1 MQDAITFTPSGIE
14 GMTCEIRSPG
24 GLKLLLSGSLDTI
37 EPDAAGDDLMVA
49 NPALIHNAWAYAKH
63 EKQYRRLKAL
73 EKRKSHRRQAS
84 EYAKI
89 ATAIAEL
96 IDMLGTSIKTGWCSA
111 CYTNSRHRKLNT
123 GFLSVPGYLCET
135 CGSPTLGCAAPLCE
149 YMAVRKF
156 GTVRVPRFCA
166 EHRHEIPSF
175 ERAGEKVASLDEY
188 EQLRMFDNTNL
199 TVVSRLLLVG
209 LASAGVVAS
218 GGALAAPAVGGAI
231 GTLVGGYT
239 GAAASTY
246 GLALLGG
253 GSLAAG
259 GLGMVGGTAVV
270 AAAGAALGGALGVNV
285 TNAYIGEDDS
295 FRIEKFRS
303 GTGTPVIVARGFMT
317 DDDPNWRHAIQMV
330 ERRYPDSPIYR
341 LHWGSKE
348 LKTLG
353 AFALKN
359 VGIKET
365 VGFVGRAAARATRQ
379 GAKLIGVVT
388 PLFIAHDLVKNP
400 WHTATVRA
408 DRTGVA
414 LAGILAHVDTE
425 KYILVGHSLGA
436 RAMITAAETLAT
448 SNESPRIETIHLL
461 GAAEGKKGDWRPL
474 NEAVTN
480 AVYNYYSTND
490 SVLKH
495 LFAAAQAGS
504 VAVGLRGFTTK
515 FAKIKDRDVSMQVN
529 GHSDYFRCVRL
540 A

>member
-1 MQDAITFTPSGIE
+1 
-14 GMTCEIRSPG
+14 
-24 GLKLLLSGSLDTI
+24 
-37 EPDAAGDDLMVA
+37 V
-49 NPALIHNAWAYAKH
+49 
-63 EKQYRRLKAL
+63 
-73 EKRKSHRRQAS
+73 
-84 EYAKI
+84 
-89 ATAIAEL
+89 AIAEL
-96 IDMLGTSIKTGWCSA
+96 IDALGSSTKRGWCSA
-111 CYTNSRHRKLNT
+111 CYTLSTHRELDT
-123 GFLSVPGYLCET
+123 GLLRVPAYLCVT

-149 YMAVRKF
+149 HMAVRKF
-156 GTVRVPRFCA
+156 GSVRVPRFCA
-166 EHRHEIPSF
+166 EHRHDIPSF
-175 ERAGEKVASLDEY
+175 ERAGEKVASLDDY
-188 EQLRMFDNTNL
+188 AQLRMFDSANL
-199 TVVSRLLLVG
+199 TVMSRVLLAG
-209 LASAGVVAS
+209 LAGAGVVAS
-218 GGALAAPAVGGAI
+218 GGVLAAPAVGGAI

-270 AAAGAALGGALGVNV
+270 AAAGAALGSALGVNV
-285 TNAYIGEDDS
+285 TNAYISEDDS
-295 FRIEKFRS
+295 FRIEKFRGGS
-303 GTGTPVIVARGFMT
+303 GTPVIIARGFMT
-317 DDDPNWRHAIQMV
+317 EEDPNWRHAIQMI

-359 VGIKET
+359 AGKKEAVGL
-365 VGFVGRAAARATRQ
+365 VGRAAARATRQ

-388 PLFIAHDLVKNP
+388 PVLIVHDLAKNP
-400 WHTATVRA
+400 WHTAMVRA

-414 LAGILAHVDTE
+414 LAGILAHVETE
-425 KYILVGHSLGA
+425 KFILVGHSLGA

-448 SNESPRIETIHLL
+448 SKDTPRIETIHLL

-474 NEAVTN
+474 SEAVTG
-480 AVYNYYSTND
+480 AVYNYFSTND
-490 SVLKH
+490 SVLKY

-515 FAKIKDRDVSMQVN
+515 FATIKDRDVSAQVN
-529 GHSDYFRCVRL
+529 GHSEYFQNVRL